1 MATAAQVIANRA
13 NAQHSTGP
21 RTPEGKSAS
30 AANAVTNCLTAV
42 KLFVRPDEQAE
53 FDAFES
59 GLLAE
64 LQPEGFVESF
74 LFDRILHASWNLLRC
89 DTLEHKLQEQAFAK
103 GLDDATQDDELTRQ
117 LDRIYR
123 YKKTHESSR
132 RRAMTDLRQ
141 IQTEGVRRREN
152 QELLEESILVDT
164 TAIMKALSIKVAR
177 EDKALA
183 QRVEANV
190 RAFLDAPPPTPLK

>member
-13 NAQHSTGP
+13 NAQQSTGP
-21 RTPEGKSAS
+21 RSPAGKAAS
-30 AANAVTNCLTAV
+30 AANAVTNGLTAM
-42 KLFVRPDEQAE
+42 KLFVRPEEQAE
-53 FDAFES
+53 FDSLES

-89 DTLEHKLQEQAFAK
+89 DALEHKLQEQAFAK
-103 GLDDATQDDELTRQ
+103 GLDDATQDDELARQ

-123 YKKTHESSR
+123 YKKTHDAAR

-141 IQTEGVRRREN
+141 IQTEQIRRREN
-152 QELLEESILVDT
+152 QELMEESILVDT
-164 TAIMKALSIKVAR
+164 TAILKALSIKVAR
-177 EDKALA
+177 EDIALA
-183 QRVEANV
+183 KRVEANV
-190 RAFLDAPPPTPLK
+190 RAFMEAPAPTPLK